1 MAEYESPVDNGI
13 PRGDTSDTA
22 REFNSSDRARA
33 RPLESQFGELGIE
46 DLPNFFEEYCE
57 KEKQVYSLQAEN
69 DKLITENDKLFT
81 ENDKLITDYT
91 NLQAENM
98 RLYCESINFS
108 CENLQRKLQ
117 SGKVRANDNE
127 DGNNSAE
134 DDENSNQVSSSCRTL
149 NYVSVSFEPALC

>member
-13 PRGDTSDTA
+13 PLGDTSDTA

-33 RPLESQFGELGIE
+33 RPLESQFGELGIK
-46 DLPNFFEEYCE
+46 DLSNFWEKYCE
-57 KEKQVYSLQAEN
+57 MEKQVDSLQAEN
-69 DKLITENDKLFT
+69 DKLTTENDKL
-81 ENDKLITDYT
+81 NTDNI

-98 RLYCESINFS
+98 RLYLDDMKCSFK
-108 CENLQRKLQ
+108 NLERKLQ
-117 SGKVRANDNE
+117 SDKVRANDNE

-149 NYVSVSFEPALC
+149 NYVRVPFKPALC